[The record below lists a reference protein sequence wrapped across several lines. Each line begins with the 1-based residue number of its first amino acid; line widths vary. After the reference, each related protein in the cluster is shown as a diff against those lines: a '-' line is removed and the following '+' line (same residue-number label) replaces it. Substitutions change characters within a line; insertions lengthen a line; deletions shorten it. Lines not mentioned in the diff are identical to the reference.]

1 MKMIGETSF
10 SRMAQVKKAPRCLKK
25 PTIKLVCKCG
35 AIYFESE
42 LAIKHN
48 QAKLKLCKLCRDEKK
63 RNDQIK
69 INEAIVAIA
78 RRKGL
83 I

>member
-1 MKMIGETSF
+1 MKMVGETSF

-25 PTIKLVCKCG
+25 PTIKLACSCG

-42 LAIKHN
+42 LAIKHS
-48 QAKLKLCKLCRDEKK
+48 QAKLKSCKICRDEKK
-63 RNDQIK
+63 RKDQAA
-69 INEAIVAIA
+69 INEAIISIA